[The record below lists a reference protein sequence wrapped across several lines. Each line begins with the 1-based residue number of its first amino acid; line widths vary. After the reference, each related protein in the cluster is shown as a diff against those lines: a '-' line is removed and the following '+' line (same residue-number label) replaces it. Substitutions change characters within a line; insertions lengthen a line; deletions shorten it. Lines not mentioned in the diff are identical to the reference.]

1 MRMSQRALSI
11 VGFIM
16 GLLLLPLPVY
26 GQTFQIDTKNGDV
39 IIGELRGSIKIAPA
53 IGGDLTVPASQIVSI
68 DGNRFTFKN
77 RMRITGKINQE
88 RLEVQTEYGPQLVPV
103 AEIAEIR
110 LAQPAGG
117 ASQSPQ
123 QKREHD

>member
-1 MRMSQRALSI
+1 MSQRALSI

-26 GQTFQIDTKNGDV
+26 GQAFQIDTKNGDV
-39 IIGELRGSIKIAPA
+39 IIGELRGSIKIVPA
-53 IGGDLTVPASQIVSI
+53 IGGELTVPASQIVSI
-68 DGNRFTFKN
+68 DGNRFTLKN

-88 RLEVQTEYGPQLVPV
+88 RLEVQTEYGPQLIPV

-110 LAQPAGG
+110 PAQSAGG
-117 ASQSPQ
+117 ASQAPQ
-123 QKREHD
+123 Q